1 MSKPPA
7 EPAKTVVYSDH
18 ELITPDPRPLRQA
31 LVRAMPGDE
40 DPVARAEEALD
51 ELSHDFGKWMADDCQ
66 RLNAAREDVKA
77 SGFNAQN
84 RETLFHISDNI
95 KGNAATFGYAEAGP
109 VADSLCRLL
118 EHTPDPARIPLQLV
132 DQHVDA
138 IRAIVR
144 EHDRADISI
153 TASVLATRL
162 RQVTEEFLVY
172 ENRHRPEY
180 LAAMESPA
188 LAPSP
193 PSAGERG

>member
-18 ELITPDPRPLRQA
+18 ELITPDHRPLQQA

-40 DPVARAEEALD
+40 DPIARAEQALGK
-51 ELSHDFGKWMADDCQ
+51 LSRDFAKWMADDCQ
-66 RLNAAREDVKA
+66 RLDAARADVKGG
-77 SGFNAQN
+77 GFNAQN

-95 KGNAATFGYAEAGP
+95 KGNAATLGYSEVGP

-118 EHTPDPARIPLQLV
+118 EHTPDPGRIPLQLV

-144 EHDRADISI
+144 EHARADIGI
-153 TASVLATRL
+153 MASVLATRL
-162 RQVTEEFLVY
+162 RQVTEEFLAY

-188 LAPSP
+188 LAPAP
-193 PSAGERG
+193 PSAGEQV

>member
-18 ELITPDPRPLRQA
+18 ELITPDHRPLRQA

-40 DPVARAEEALD
+40 DPIARAEQALGK
-51 ELSHDFGKWMADDCQ
+51 LSRDFGKWMADDCQ
-66 RLNAAREDVKA
+66 RLNAAREDVKT
-77 SGFNAQN
+77 SGFNTQN

-95 KGNAATFGYAEAGP
+95 KGNAATLGFAEASP

-144 EHDRADISI
+144 EHDRADIGI
-153 TASVLATRL
+153 MASVLATRL

-180 LAAMESPA
+180 LAAIESPM

-193 PSAGERG
+193 PSAGERP

>member
-1 MSKPPA
+1 MPKPPA

-18 ELITPDPRPLRQA
+18 EMITPDHRPLQQA
-31 LVRAMPGDE
+31 LVPAMPGDE
-40 DPVARAEEALD
+40 DPVERAEQALGK
-51 ELSHDFGKWMADDCQ
+51 LSRDFAKWMAEDCQ
-66 RLNAAREDVKA
+66 RLNAAREEIKA
-77 SGFNAQN
+77 NGLNAQN
-84 RETLFHISDNI
+84 RETLFHICDNI

-144 EHDRADISI
+144 EHERADINI
-153 TASVLATRL
+153 MASVLATRL
-162 RQVTEEFLVY
+162 RQVTEEFLVH

-188 LAPSP
+188 LTPSP
-193 PSAGERG
+193 TGEQT